1 MHKNAL
7 KSECFIDLF
16 SVVSLQIPSEDWKP
30 LVSYLLL
37 CLVLCLEIPSS
48 AMFSGEVPVKSSL

>member
-16 SVVSLQIPSEDWKP
+16 SVVSVQIPSEDLKL
-30 LVSYLLL
+30 LVSYLIL
-37 CLVLCLEIPSS
+37 CLVLCLEIPMPVLFSS
-48 AMFSGEVPVKSSL
+48 EVPLKRRL